1 MRALGEGLVDT
12 VAAGGVL
19 GGLGVAYLPTDFFT
33 GIMTLVSVANV
44 EMAVAGLAPSLYVS
58 GLSFGGVF

>member
-1 MRALGEGLVDT
+1 MRALGEGLMGA

-19 GGLGVAYLPTDFFT
+19 GGLGAAYLPTDFFT

-44 EMAVAGLAPSLYVS
+44 EITVAGLAPQR
-58 GLSFGGVF
+58 GW